1 MDEDRASVHR
11 SLEKISAC
19 QWKTSLGKALVDG
32 EKIANGYEKF
42 EPGASILRGAIAYG
56 ALLLNPESSL
66 ENLQKERDNL
76 KYKLE
81 KITLSDQKPK
91 LKEMLG
97 NKLKT
102 KIDKLDEKIADPPN
116 EISSD
121 YEKINSQLE
130 EIISGFVDD
139 YKQFDKQISPLN
151 DVVIKT
157 FKFVSDQGYKVTY
170 NLKNE

>member
-1 MDEDRASVHR
+1 MAEDRWSVDR
-11 SLEKISAC
+11 SLEKISTC
-19 QWKTSLGKALVDG
+19 QWETSLGKALVDG
-32 EKIANGYEKF
+32 VKIANAYEKF
-42 EPGASILRGAIAYG
+42 EPGASILRGAIAFG

-66 ENLQKERDNL
+66 ENLEKERDNL
-76 KYKLE
+76 KFKLE

-91 LKEMLG
+91 LKELLG

-130 EIISGFVDD
+130 EIISGVVDD
-139 YKQFDKQISPLN
+139 YKQFEKKKFPLS

-157 FKFVSDQGYKVTY
+157 YNFVSDQGYKVSI
-170 NLKNE
+170 NW